1 MHVASYLTGKSLS
14 DIYAQAQEFAE
25 READREENPYPS
37 YNKNQM
43 TVRKDLIF
51 SNQEKAEQWIND
63 HDRGWYTDYAVRFY
77 DNAPSSKKMLK
88 IKEKIKEENE
98 KRDQYIVSHSV
109 QKRASKFIGCPHCGS
124 KIAKKYIRNEHC
136 PACGGELRPKSTID
150 RIEAYDRNI
159 DQLRKKYVQ
168 LDAENRKKNG
178 KLVWLAKVEVHG

>member
-88 IKEKIKEENE
+88 IKEKINILFYNLHTSNDLNE
-98 KRDQYIVSHSV
+98 FLTKRRNWFINDFRV
-109 QKRASKFIGCPHCGS
+109 Q
-124 KIAKKYIRNEHC
+124 
-136 PACGGELRPKSTID
+136 
-150 RIEAYDRNI
+150 
-159 DQLRKKYVQ
+159 RKHWMNMNMHK
-168 LDAENRKKNG
+168 
-178 KLVWLAKVEVHG
+178 